1 MTVLLILVTFAVF
14 IMIDYLRN
22 RGVPAEQPAPATP
35 PQARL
40 MPDVVAGFA
49 VAPNVRYHS
58 GHSWA
63 VRENPGLVRIGLD
76 DFAARLIGKASRIL
90 LPQRQRW
97 IRQGQKICTI
107 ERDGMKV
114 EMVSPIEGEVA
125 EINEAVLRNPELALR
140 DPYGEGWLATVKR
153 PDAETNFRNLLGGT
167 LARRWMEEAA
177 RRLLEKMPRWAGAVA
192 QDGGVAVHD
201 LCAHLPNQEWAELSR
216 EFFLS

>member
-14 IMIDYLRN
+14 ITIDYLRN
-22 RGVPAEQPAPATP
+22 RGVPAEEPTAATP
-35 PQARL
+35 QPRL

-49 VAPNVRYHS
+49 VAPNVCYHP

-63 VRENPGLVRIGLD
+63 VRDNPGLVRIGLD

-97 IRQGQKICTI
+97 IRQGQKICTV

-140 DPYGEGWLATVKR
+140 DPYGEGWLATVKS
-153 PDAETNFRNLLGGT
+153 PDAETNFRNLLSGK
-167 LARRWMEEAA
+167 LARRWMEETAK
-177 RRLLEKMPRWAGAVA
+177 RLLEKMPRWAGAVA

-201 LCAHLPNQEWAELSR
+201 LCAHLPNQEWAELAR